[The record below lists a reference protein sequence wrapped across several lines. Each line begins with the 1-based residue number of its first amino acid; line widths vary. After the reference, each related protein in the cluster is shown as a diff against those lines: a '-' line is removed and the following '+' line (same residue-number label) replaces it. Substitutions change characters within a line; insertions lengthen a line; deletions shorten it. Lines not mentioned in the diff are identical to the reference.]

1 MTASLKLGLNG
12 DCRQIVNSDEYK
24 LVTKDVSIVRAPPSD
39 TLLGGLMQGAT
50 VALQLSTR
58 EGFEVK
64 VSEAVLKR
72 IPIVATNAG
81 GKAMQAD
88 RKGESKLTCSSTCVL
103 RYSSASQ
110 GRREWL
116 DRRSFRARPGC
127 AGLV

>member
-1 MTASLKLGLNG
+1 MTAALKLGLNG

-72 IPIVATNAG
+72 IPVVATKAG
-81 GKAMQAD
+81 GKAM
-88 RKGESKLTCSSTCVL
+88 
-103 RYSSASQ
+103 
-110 GRREWL
+110 
-116 DRRSFRARPGC
+116 
-127 AGLV
+127 